1 MLTALTGVTW
11 GDEGKEQVVNFLAS
25 QSHMIVRYQGSS
37 HTGFSYRGADGMFR
51 FRILPPGILFPDTVS
66 ILADG
71 MVIDPDQLRHEI
83 TMAEFFGL
91 YVDPSHLKLS
101 HRATLC
107 MPCHIRRD
115 DLLLRQHEIST
126 AYSDKFRKNTIRM
139 GDLLHL
145 DDPSMRE
152 RLRDIINH
160 ENLILSKLYGQEQIR
175 EEEALLW
182 LRDQAAFFRP
192 YICNTGKLIQAAQS
206 RGDQVLLE
214 AQSGALRDIDY
225 GVFPYTAS
233 TNTIAA
239 YAGIGVGVPGMVPDH
254 IIGVLGAY
262 SSCTGPGP
270 FPAEKASG
278 AAWNDT
284 IQPDSDSDCPHRT
297 GPFDAVA
304 ACYGL
309 QCQKADHVLLT
320 GLDALSSFEEIPI
333 ITAYRDKTEITTDF
347 QTGPELERVV
357 PMIETV
363 PGWHCPLDSCTTW
376 GSIPEPAK
384 QYIRRLE
391 RAIGHPIR
399 TIALGKEPLRC
410 IAKPDQA

>member
-11 GDEGKEQVVNFLAS
+11 GDEGKEQVVNFLAG
-25 QSHMIVRYQGSS
+25 QSRMVVRYQGSS
-37 HTGFSYRGADGMFR
+37 HIGFSYRGTDGTFR
-51 FRILPPGILFPDTVS
+51 FRILPAGILFPDTVS

-71 MVIDPDQLRHEI
+71 TAIDPDQLRHEI

-91 YVDPSHLKLS
+91 HVDPAHLKLS
-101 HRATLC
+101 QRATLC

-145 DDPSMRE
+145 EDTSMQE
-152 RLRDIINH
+152 RLRDIIDH
-160 ENLILSKLYGQEQIR
+160 ENLILSKLYGQEQIQ
-175 EEEALLW
+175 EEEAILW
-182 LRDQAAFFRP
+182 LQDQAEFFRP
-192 YICNTGKLIQAAQS
+192 YICNTGELIQTAIS
-206 RGDQVLLE
+206 RGEQVLLE

-225 GVFPYTAS
+225 GVFPYTVS

-239 YAGIGVGVPGMVPDH
+239 YAGIGAGIPGIVPDH

-270 FPAEKASG
+270 FPAEKVSSTV
-278 AAWNDT
+278 WNNT
-284 IQPDSDSDCPHRT
+284 IRLSSDPDYTHRT
-297 GPFDAVA
+297 GPFDGVA
-304 ACYGL
+304 ARYGL

-320 GLDALSSFEEIPI
+320 GLDALSSFEKLPI
-333 ITAYRDKTEITTDF
+333 ITAYRIKNEITTDF
-347 QTGPELERVV
+347 PTGPELERAV
-357 PMIETV
+357 PMVETV
-363 PGWHCPLDSCTTW
+363 PGWHCPLDGCTTW
-376 GSIPEPAK
+376 GSLPEPAK

-391 RAIGHPIR
+391 RAIEHPIR
-399 TIALGKEPLRC
+399 TIALGIEPLRC
-410 IAKPDQA
+410 ITKPDQA